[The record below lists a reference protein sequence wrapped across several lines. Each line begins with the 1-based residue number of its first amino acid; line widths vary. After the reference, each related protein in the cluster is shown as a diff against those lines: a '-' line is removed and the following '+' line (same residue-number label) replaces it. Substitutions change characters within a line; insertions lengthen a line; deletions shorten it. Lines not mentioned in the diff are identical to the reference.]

1 MPDTENDNVGHSSHL
16 LTTSSNLL
24 GLCFIVLTSLH
35 VLHLAQA
42 SIIDEFTAV
51 AIVLL
56 MASSLLSFLALRSK
70 TKRGLFYEKV
80 ADGFFLCGLISVF
93 ITTML
98 IAFGVIR

>member
-1 MPDTENDNVGHSSHL
+1 
-16 LTTSSNLL
+16 
-24 GLCFIVLTSLH
+24 
-35 VLHLAQA
+35 
-42 SIIDEFTAV
+42 
-51 AIVLL
+51 

-70 TKRGLFYEKV
+70 TKRGLFYEKI